1 VPSWS
6 HIARRIRVPVG
17 FVFAVCYFWLA
28 RPTPRPILIGA
39 IIVLCG
45 LFIRALA
52 SGYVQKNEELTTGGP
67 YAYTRNPLYFGS
79 LILAVGFGW
88 AAQNW
93 WIAAAILL
101 IFVVIYMPVILDEER
116 FLRQRFPNFAAYSH
130 QVPRFIP
137 RLTPFMGTSGAFSW
151 DLYRKHREYH
161 AMIGSI
167 AMLLALLVK
176 MLFLSR

>member
-1 VPSWS
+1 MGRSEPAASSCATRQAPHPTSAALGPTRACAKSVPNKSWKPRADSCGAVVPSWS

-101 IFVVIYMPVILDEER
+101 IFVVI
-116 FLRQRFPNFAAYSH
+116 
-130 QVPRFIP
+130 
-137 RLTPFMGTSGAFSW
+137 
-151 DLYRKHREYH
+151 
-161 AMIGSI
+161 
-167 AMLLALLVK
+167 
-176 MLFLSR
+176 